1 MPNRY
6 KKDDNIAIN
15 VLTFVSQTSIMSVQI
30 ELREKIMKLMLG
42 LLGGFF
48 VMASVGS
55 LETNVMT
62 VTETLI
68 YSVSGFALCGY
79 SLSDLEIV

>member
-1 MPNRY
+1 
-6 KKDDNIAIN
+6 
-15 VLTFVSQTSIMSVQI
+15 
-30 ELREKIMKLMLG
+30 MKLMLG

-48 VMASVGS
+48 VMGSVGS

>member
-1 MPNRY
+1 M
-6 KKDDNIAIN
+6 
-15 VLTFVSQTSIMSVQI
+15 
-30 ELREKIMKLMLG
+30 G
-42 LLGGFF
+42 
-48 VMASVGS
+48 SVGS

-68 YSVSGFALCGY
+68 YSVSGFVLCGY

>member
-1 MPNRY
+1 M
-6 KKDDNIAIN
+6 
-15 VLTFVSQTSIMSVQI
+15 VVQI

-42 LLGGFF
+42 LIGGFF
-48 VMASVGS
+48 VMSSVGS
-55 LETNVMT
+55 LETNAMT
-62 VTETLI
+62 ITETLI

>member
-15 VLTFVSQTSIMSVQI
+15 VLTFVSQTSIIAVQI

-48 VMASVGS
+48 VMGSVGS

>member
-1 MPNRY
+1 M
-6 KKDDNIAIN
+6 
-15 VLTFVSQTSIMSVQI
+15 VVQI

-62 VTETLI
+62 ITETLI
-68 YSVSGFALCGY
+68 YSVSGFTLCGY

>member
-1 MPNRY
+1 
-6 KKDDNIAIN
+6 
-15 VLTFVSQTSIMSVQI
+15 
-30 ELREKIMKLMLG
+30 MKLMLG

-62 VTETLI
+62 ITETLI
-68 YSVSGFALCGY
+68 YSVSGFTLCGY

>member
-15 VLTFVSQTSIMSVQI
+15 VLTFVTQTSIMSVQI